1 MMIEQIDEVIKK
13 LCHDSGFDIEM
24 AALVV
29 ETYLNQTEDILNA
42 TYQLIHESEYKGY
55 KDIEGLMH
63 KLKGSSGNVRAAF
76 IMQLA
81 LQAETYAQ
89 QKDEIR
95 LLSVCEEVSEI
106 IKRYRYMLS
115 EGVII

>member
-1 MMIEQIDEVIKK
+1 MMIERIDEVIQK

-42 TYQLIHESEYKGY
+42 TYHLIHESEFRGY
-55 KDIEGLMH
+55 KEIEGLMH
-63 KLKGSSGNVRAAF
+63 KLKGSSGNVRATY

-81 LQAETYAQ
+81 VQAESYAQ
-89 QKDEIR
+89 QLDEER
-95 LLSVCEEVSEI
+95 LFAVCDEVFDI
-106 IKRYRYMLS
+106 IKRYRYALS
-115 EGVII
+115 EGVI